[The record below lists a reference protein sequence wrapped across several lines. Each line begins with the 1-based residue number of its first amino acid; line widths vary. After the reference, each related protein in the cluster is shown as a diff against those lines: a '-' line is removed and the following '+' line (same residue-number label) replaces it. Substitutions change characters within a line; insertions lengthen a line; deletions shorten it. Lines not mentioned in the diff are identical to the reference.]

1 MPSGASQRH
10 RPGSSAGLSRCS
22 RCHLIF
28 SLSEGG
34 EPFSKGE
41 LFFWLEGGAFFGGE
55 GVFLIFS
62 DTGVFLG
69 GDFEEILSSGTFFGE
84 GDFAFFFVVGGSP
97 LLGGNRA
104 FMAEPSDRPA
114 INDRLGE
121 REKWGCEYETR
132 EKNHK
137 KVERKNLALFFYP
150 TRSGIFS
157 PAGRSHSMR

>member
-1 MPSGASQRH
+1 MSRSPKE
-10 RPGSSAGLSRCS
+10 SSSFGQE
-22 RCHLIF
+22 
-28 SLSEGG
+28 EGR
-34 EPFSKGE
+34 FY
-41 LFFWLEGGAFFGGE
+41 GGRVYFYS
-55 GVFLIFS
+55 FLIEAYS
-62 DTGVFLG
+62 WG

-121 REKWGCEYETR
+121 REKWGCEYEKR
-132 EKNHK
+132 EKKTEKVGEK
-137 KVERKNLALFFYP
+137 KLSSFFFYP